1 MNKLIQQA
9 ELYAQ
14 EKGYK
19 FQVCKKESKG
29 KPWIT
34 CYDNLESLSEAIRLV
49 NDITSYEVAIFI
61 IKDDLGFMY
70 WRSNLN
76 TYNHTVIY
84 QAHHT
89 L

>member
-1 MNKLIQQA
+1 MNELIHQD

-14 EKGYK
+14 QRRYK

-34 CYDNLESLSEAIRLV
+34 CSDNLESLSEAIRLV

-61 IKDDLGFMY
+61 IKNDFGFMY
-70 WRSNLN
+70 WSSNSN

-84 QAHHT
+84 QT
-89 L
+89 